1 MNLRIR
7 VTANDIKKGCRRQN
21 GNCPIARAVK
31 RNKGVYSVSV
41 GVTDVSY
48 FVNDTYHFAPLP
60 PMARLFIR
68 EFDDGCPVEPIEFTL
83 ISKGTPITN
92 TIAPN
97 NDSFP

>member
-21 GNCPIARAVK
+21 GNCPIARALK
-31 RNKGVYSVSV
+31 RNRGVLSVSV
-41 GVTDVSY
+41 GVTSLSFV
-48 FVNDTYHFAPLP
+48 VNDTYHFAPMSK
-60 PMARLFIR
+60 MAQLFIR
-68 EFDDGCPVEPIEFTL
+68 EFDDGCLVEPFEFSIE
-83 ISKGTPITN
+83 SEGVPITS